1 MREINEKRQR
11 GSLVTDRINRRT
23 VLSLAAGAGVI
34 SVTPKTGWAA
44 TYPDHPIRVVVPFS
58 AGGAVDIVA
67 RTVMDQVSAQLGQ
80 PVIIEDRPG
89 ANGNIAP
96 AFVARAAPD
105 GYTVLIGAN
114 GLATNESLFDNLS
127 FKAMRDFEPI
137 VLVGYSPLILVVA
150 PSFEARTVKE
160 LVDMAKAAPG
170 KLTYASAG
178 NGTSGHLAA
187 EIFKQVLGIDALHVP
202 YKGGAQAMVDIIAGR
217 ISFMFVDPVQVMPQ
231 IRASSLRAI
240 AVSSAER
247 LVLLPEIPTVAEA
260 GYPGVEATVW
270 WGFLVPAQTPG
281 DIVTRL
287 NKEIGISLGKQQVKD
302 TLLAMGVVIKGGSP
316 DDFKAFL
323 ASETDKWAA
332 IIRTANIKAD

>member
-1 MREINEKRQR
+1 M
-11 GSLVTDRINRRT
+11 TDQMDRRAI
-23 VLSLAAGAGVI
+23 LSLLAGVGVMAARP
-34 SVTPKTGWAA
+34 SAGLAA
-44 TYPDHPIRVVVPFS
+44 TYPDHPIRVAVPFS

-67 RTVMDQVSAQLGQ
+67 RTVMDQVSPQLGQ
-80 PVIIEDRPG
+80 PVVIEDRPG

-127 FKAMRDFEPI
+127 FKAMQDFEPI
-137 VLVGYSPLILVVA
+137 VLVGYSPLILVVQ
-150 PSFEARTVKE
+150 PSFEAKTVKD

-202 YKGGAQAMVDIIAGR
+202 YKGGAQALVDIIAGR

-231 IRASSLRAI
+231 IKANQLRAI

-247 LVLLPEIPTVAEA
+247 LALLPDVPTITEA

-270 WGFLVPAQTPG
+270 WGFLVPAHTPG
-281 DIVTRL
+281 DIVMRL
-287 NKEIGISLGKQQVKD
+287 NKEINIALGDQKVKD

-323 ASETDKWAA
+323 KSETDKWAT